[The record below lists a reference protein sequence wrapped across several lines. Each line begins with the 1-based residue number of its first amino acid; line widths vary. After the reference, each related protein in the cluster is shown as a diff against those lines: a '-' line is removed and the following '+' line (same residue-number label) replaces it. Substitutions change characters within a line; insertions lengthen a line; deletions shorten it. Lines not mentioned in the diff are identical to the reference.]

1 MPVHFLEASG
11 PPRRDDAPR
20 QGGFEVGTQ
29 KRIKTIISMIGL
41 DGHTTGAEIV
51 ARILRDAGIE
61 VVYLGV
67 NQTPEMIVEAAVQ
80 EDVDAIGIS
89 SHASNYGQI
98 EAMLEL
104 LKKKGLEH
112 VCVFCGGTI
121 PRQKIPGL
129 KEKGVEEVFPPGSR
143 SEAIVDFLVSRM
155 NRATESSHS

>member
-1 MPVHFLEASG
+1 M
-11 PPRRDDAPR
+11 
-20 QGGFEVGTQ
+20 

-41 DGHTTGAEIV
+41 DGHTVGGVVV
-51 ARILRDAGIE
+51 ARMLRDAGIE

-80 EDVDAIGIS
+80 EAVDAIGIS

-98 EAMLEL
+98 EVMMAL
-104 LKKKGLEH
+104 LKKRGLDH

-129 KEKGVEEVFPPGSR
+129 KAKGVAEVFPPGST
-143 SEAIVDFLVSRM
+143 SEAIVGFLVSRV
-155 NRATESSHS
+155 NGDAAGSST